1 MIYVWWLKVVT
12 STLIKIKGWIV
23 QICITHDIFSYVY
36 WSYSLTNYCS
46 NSESNSEAQ
55 NNLNENNAD
64 ERNSEILD
72 ELNKEPMVH
81 DDTPDVKIELQ
92 EVKEEATDN
101 QENIE
106 TNEANLAVSNF
117 DSHTNGKFY
126 RSIVN

>member
-23 QICITHDIFSYVY
+23 QICITLDIFSYVY

>member
-1 MIYVWWLKVVT
+1 
-12 STLIKIKGWIV
+12 
-23 QICITHDIFSYVY
+23 
-36 WSYSLTNYCS
+36 
-46 NSESNSEAQ
+46 
-55 NNLNENNAD
+55 
-64 ERNSEILD
+64 
-72 ELNKEPMVH
+72 MVH